1 MPDDVRRTI
10 EVRPK
15 GLKEPLELHEVLAIG
30 GAHEL
35 ALPAGEGWVLASNAF
50 AAYGDRLPAGP
61 ARIDALPTAQA
72 LLRLA
77 PALLAA
83 HRAVPADQALPLY
96 IRDKVAQTTA
106 EREAQ
111 RATAGA

>member
-1 MPDDVRRTI
+1 MAVGFKGNDLAAVEILDRFGQRTLLTLQG
-10 EVRPK
+10 RQANP
-15 GLKEPLELHEVLAIG
+15 
-30 GAHEL
+30 

-61 ARIDALPTAQA
+61 ARLDALPTARA

-83 HRAVPADQALPLY
+83 HRTVPADQALPLY